1 MRIHWVKGIIPR
13 ESAVLQNNFL
23 IVSWLRENGN
33 QTTFGET
40 RYFVFLTCIDVQVHI
55 TVQKQMGGNWQG
67 NVEGGRLL
75 SEGNLVAKV
84 QGDGLLI

>member
-1 MRIHWVKGIIPR
+1 MSLFR
-13 ESAVLQNNFL
+13 EIYENSLGKRDNPTRTAVLQNNFL

-55 TVQKQMGGNWQG
+55 NVQKQT
-67 NVEGGRLL
+67 
-75 SEGNLVAKV
+75 VATGPR
-84 QGDGLLI
+84 QCLER